1 MANPESIDIDI
12 NKVPLE
18 ELIIV
23 IGGVLYSGAELEEI
37 ETTLLSRLEEL
48 IKAEIVIRENG
59 MQPPKDE
66 DMIH

>member
-1 MANPESIDIDI
+1 MVDSESIDIDI

-37 ETTLLSRLEEL
+37 ETNLLSRLEEL

>member
-1 MANPESIDIDI
+1 MVDSESIDIDI

-37 ETTLLSRLEEL
+37 ETNLCEQVNYSIT
-48 IKAEIVIRENG
+48 KADI
-59 MQPPKDE
+59 
-66 DMIH
+66 